1 MVVPPAGGPPLRILH
16 VFRAPVGGLF
26 RHVIDLAGAQA
37 QAGHSVGIVCDVG
50 GGERA
55 DAALAAL
62 APRLQLGVTRMAMQR
77 APGPWDLPVLLK
89 FRALTGRL
97 APNVVHGHGAKG
109 GLLARALPSVGL
121 GGAYVTA
128 YTPHGGSLNFGPD
141 KPGHGLYMA
150 VERFLRR
157 GTGVFTF
164 ESQFAADRFRS
175 MVGEPEGLE
184 RVVRNG
190 AHPEEF
196 EPVEP
201 APGAADLVFLGEF
214 REAKGL
220 GVLLDALDVLRRRQ
234 GYETSAVLV
243 GGGAEQPA
251 VEARIAALGLRSVS
265 LHGPMNARDAL
276 ALGRV
281 FVLPSLF
288 ESLPYVL
295 IEAAAGGLDIVAT
308 RVGGIAEAMGPAA
321 DRLVP
326 PGDANALAAVIAAT
340 IEDDPARAAARRD
353 AVRDHVRAHLSVE
366 TMARG
371 VEAAYRAALADRG

>member
-1 MVVPPAGGPPLRILH
+1 MADLAPSAPPLRILH
-16 VFRAPVGGLF
+16 VFRAPIGGLF
-26 RHVIDLAGAQA
+26 RHVLDLAAAQVS
-37 QAGHSVGIVCDVG
+37 AGHAVGIVCDVG
-50 GGERA
+50 GGARA
-55 DAALAAL
+55 DAALAEL
-62 APRLQLGVTRMAMQR
+62 APRLQLGVTRLAMRR
-77 APGPWDLPVLLK
+77 APGPWDLPVLAS
-89 FRALTGRL
+89 FRRLTGRL
-97 APNVVHGHGAKG
+97 APDVVHGHGAKG
-109 GLLARALPSVGL
+109 GFLARALPSLGL
-121 GGAYVTA
+121 GGRSVTA

-150 VERFLRR
+150 VERLLRR

-175 MVGEPEGLE
+175 LVGDPRALQ

-190 AHPEEF
+190 AHPAEF

-201 APGAADLVFLGEF
+201 VPGAADLVFLGEF

-220 GVLLDALDVLRRRQ
+220 GVLLDALDILRRRQ

-243 GGGAEQPA
+243 GGGAERAA
-251 VEARIAALGLRSVS
+251 VEARIAALGLRSVT
-265 LHGPMNARDAL
+265 LHEAMNAREAL

-326 PGDANALAAVIAAT
+326 PGDAHALAAVIAAT
-340 IEDDPARAAARRD
+340 LEDDPTRAAARRD
-353 AVRDHVRAHLSVE
+353 AVRAHVRRHLSVDS
-366 TMARG
+366 MAQG
-371 VEAAYRAALADRG
+371 VESAYRAALEARG

>member
-1 MVVPPAGGPPLRILH
+1 MRFPASGSGAVRHRLH
-16 VFRAPVGGLF
+16 A
-26 RHVIDLAGAQA
+26 
-37 QAGHSVGIVCDVG
+37 
-50 GGERA
+50 
-55 DAALAAL
+55 
-62 APRLQLGVTRMAMQR
+62 T
-77 APGPWDLPVLLK
+77 
-89 FRALTGRL
+89 
-97 APNVVHGHGAKG
+97 
-109 GLLARALPSVGL
+109 
-121 GGAYVTA
+121 
-128 YTPHGGSLNFGPD
+128 GGSLNFGPD
-141 KPGHGLYMA
+141 KPGHGSTWP

-157 GTGVFTF
+157 GKGVFTF

-175 MVGEPEGLE
+175 MVGERRAWSGSSATA
-184 RVVRNG
+184 RTGGVRAG
-190 AHPEEF
+190 RAG
-196 EPVEP
+196 
-201 APGAADLVFLGEF
+201 PGAADLVFLGEF

-295 IEAAAGGLDIVAT
+295 IEAAAGGLDIVRDT
-308 RVGGIAEAMGPAA
+308 RRRNCRGDGPAA

-326 PGDANALAAVIAAT
+326 RVTPTRWPAVIAAT
-340 IEDDPARAAARRD
+340 IEDGSARAAARRD